1 MEFWKTTQ
9 YFNWYKSH
17 QKFYNIA
24 YLFIEDYE
32 NNKKLSSIAFKSFL
46 KSVNCHSKAEEKIF
60 KNIDIMNNIFEEH
73 KLINTNKIYTD
84 EEIYI
89 FCKSLIIH
97 MKNEEKAVIDFLFK
111 KIEKII

>member
-1 MEFWKTTQ
+1 MFIIIYMEFWKTTK
-9 YFNWYKSH
+9 YFDWYKSH

-32 NNKKLSSIAFKSFL
+32 KNKKLSLIAFKSFL

-60 KNIDIMNNIFEEH
+60 ENIDKLNNIFEEH
-73 KLINTNKIYTD
+73 KLININKIY
-84 EEIYI
+84 ISSSVYI

-97 MKNEEKAVIDFLFK
+97 MKNEEKAVMEIL
-111 KIEKII
+111 